1 MDYKGVWALGE
12 AFCGCKAVTTKVIT
26 STRVKNAASDYIS
39 HSPNF
44 LPPAVDGYWPLRMG
58 SAKTEMRCLKQLTE
72 HRCWVQ
78 KHS

>member
-44 LPPAVDGYWPLRMG
+44 LPPAVDGY
-58 SAKTEMRCLKQLTE
+58 
-72 HRCWVQ
+72 
-78 KHS
+78 